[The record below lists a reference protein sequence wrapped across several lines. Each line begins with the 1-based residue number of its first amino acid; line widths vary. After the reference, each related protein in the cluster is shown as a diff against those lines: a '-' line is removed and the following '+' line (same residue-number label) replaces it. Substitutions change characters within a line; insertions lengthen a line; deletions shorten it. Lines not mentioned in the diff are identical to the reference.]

1 MLVFISTVCF
11 HVDPH
16 RSTTTN
22 HQGKKISTFTI
33 EIFNAIA
40 NNCFDTVTFKIVAL
54 VQTTLTENKGKYV
67 YKSFDLI

>member
-16 RSTTTN
+16 WSTTTN

-33 EIFNAIA
+33 EIFNASKQLHT
-40 NNCFDTVTFKIVAL
+40 DTVTFKIVAL
-54 VQTTLTENKGKYV
+54 VHTIFTENKRKYV
-67 YKSFDLI
+67 YKSLQII